1 MLGFGATISAPHM
14 HAMCAELMLE
24 AVGGGQSGGEGVNV
38 LDVGSGSGYL
48 AAVLSR
54 LIGEHGR
61 VYGIEHIPELVQT
74 SIANLRADDPAL
86 LSRVHIQQGD
96 GRLGLPSAAP
106 FNAIHVGAAAAE
118 VPAALIEQLKEG
130 GVLVV
135 PVGEEN
141 DDQWLEV
148 IQKQAGGRLKKT
160 RVTGVRY
167 VPLTSKEHQMRRG

>member
-1 MLGFGATISAPHM
+1 M
-14 HAMCAELMLE
+14 HAMCCELLLE
-24 AVGGGQSGGEGVNV
+24 AVGGGQGDGEGVSV

-48 AAVLSR
+48 AAVMSR
-54 LIGEHGR
+54 LIGEKGQ

-74 SIANLRADDPAL
+74 SISNLRADDPAL
-86 LSRVHIQQGD
+86 LTRVHIQQGD

-130 GVLVV
+130 GVLVI

-148 IQKQAGGRLKKT
+148 IEKQKGGELK
-160 RVTGVRY
+160 RRVVTGVRY
-167 VPLTSKEHQMRRG
+167 VPLTSRDHQMRRV

>member
-1 MLGFGATISAPHM
+1 M

-24 AVGGGQSGGEGVNV
+24 AVGSGQGDGEGVNV

-48 AAVLSR
+48 AAVMSR
-54 LIGEHGR
+54 LIGDKGH

-74 SIANLRADDPAL
+74 SVANLRADDPDL
-86 LSRVHIQQGD
+86 LTRVHIQQGD

-106 FNAIHVGAAAAE
+106 FNAIHVGAAAAD

-130 GVLVV
+130 GVLVIL
-135 PVGEEN
+135 VGAEN

-148 IQKQAGGRLKKT
+148 IEKRKGGELK
-160 RVTGVRY
+160 RRVVTGVRY